1 MQKFYLL
8 SAMCLLAASPVQ
20 ALVRNGSFEDIPAG
34 KSIPRHWQLATA
46 FAGKVDS
53 GAAEGEKC
61 FKLDGKDGS
70 GILIQSL
77 KLQPGKTYTL
87 SWQVK
92 ADKAEQKFRLYIEY
106 STHTKRFA
114 GTRWGSGFAG
124 KKWEKHTLT
133 FTLPDDVRSSTLVL
147 RQAKGNGAIWF
158 DDFKLVES
166 TPQPNAPDVSREK
179 FVPKPVT
186 IRNAGFES
194 VGKNG
199 APVAWTNANGAGK
212 IDGNAAEGDNCI
224 MLNKEG
230 GNGIFIQSVKLLPG
244 KTYTISY
251 QVKAAN
257 AGQKYMLYVEYS
269 TFTKRFA
276 GAFWGSGSAGTAWE
290 KRSFT
295 FTMPKDVKYSTLVLR
310 QVKASGTIWF
320 DDFEAVEEK
329 TAPKPD
335 AAKVPRKADSVLN
348 SGFEESL
355 TGWESDTPQIIK
367 LDISNAKSSKTSLLF
382 TDKGTVVQGGI
393 PVARN
398 TRYRLTVN
406 VMCAEFN
413 HPYRFFVGWKALP
426 GEAHGGISQ
435 KFGLERQ
442 DGFTAWQTKSI
453 EFVTPV
459 KPFDSMYITLENL
472 APGKVWFDNVTLEK
486 VDSKKII
493 PVLITLDSPA
503 YRNTFYAS
511 SPVKEISGK
520 IKFNVPVKFP
530 AAVNFE
536 LTGSDGKKISAWN
549 HSVTGKDG
557 SFKLPLDSATLA
569 EGKYLLTAVVT
580 NGKEQL
586 KTILPLRKVKQA
598 EYEVL
603 PDQNNMFR
611 INGQPFFPI
620 GLYEPDFTEED
631 FQKYQHLGFNTVLY
645 MSSNAPSIKLV
656 ADKAHQYGLK
666 LVSHYCMDNPQVT
679 QHPAFLGYHN
689 ADEPAWMGSD
699 CDTLVKKYRQMA
711 ELDPYHPV
719 WMNHAPR
726 NDIETLKMY
735 NEACDVSGVDIYP
748 VTSSPKG
755 SDHSDLDDRTI
766 SCVGKYAIKM
776 RQSVD
781 DRKPIIMV
789 LQGFAWAHLRNRN
802 AKNARYPSYEET
814 RFMVWDSIIS
824 GANGVFYY
832 ATNRMSHDHQLWLDM
847 AKVNH
852 EVQSLA
858 PVITSPPGAEGEIN
872 GGDQVIHA
880 VSRNYNGNQVIFIIN
895 TSNTAR
901 KFKVDFPAFSGKC
914 FELYKSEPV
923 KVTGH
928 TFEVS
933 LAPYEVKFFSA
944 EPLKTNFDPAKNYS
958 FAKTE
963 NVVDHQE
970 IPFDNIG
977 TGVMGY
983 NWKGSWIWSTARPF
997 APKVYLR
1004 KKFTVK
1010 GSLKSA
1016 HIAISADASYR
1027 RLVNGKEVSNGA
1039 CCWMAQHYDLTKYFH
1054 DGENLI
1060 AIEGIGDGGPTGVL
1074 FEGKITGTGGSEY
1087 FISDPSW
1094 KCTAEAPADWFKPG
1108 FDDRKWYPAVVTY
1121 PVSKGVWGRIPIVP

>member
-20 ALVRNGSFEDIPAG
+20 ALVRNGGFEDVPEG
-34 KSIPRHWQLATA
+34 KTIPRHWQLATA
-46 FAGKVDS
+46 FTGKVDTN
-53 GAAEGEKC
+53 AAEGEKC
-61 FKLDGKDGS
+61 FKLDGPDGT
-70 GILIQSL
+70 GIMIQSL

-87 SWQVK
+87 TWQVK
-92 ADKAEQKFRLYIEY
+92 AAKAEQKFRLYIEY

-147 RQAKGNGAIWF
+147 RQAKGSSAIWF

-199 APVAWTNANGAGK
+199 MPVAWTNANGAGK

-244 KTYTISY
+244 KTYTINY

-269 TFTKRFA
+269 THTKRFA

-310 QVKASGTIWF
+310 QVKASGTVWF
-320 DDFEAVEEK
+320 DDFEAVEDK
-329 TAPKPD
+329 TAPQPD
-335 AAKVPRKADSVLN
+335 GAKAERKADSVLN
-348 SGFEESL
+348 PGFEEQL
-355 TGWESDTPQIIK
+355 AGWETDKPQILK

-382 TDKGTVVQGGI
+382 SDKGTVVQEGI

-486 VDSKKII
+486 VENKELQSL
-493 PVLITLDSPA
+493 VVTLDSPA

-511 SPVKEISGK
+511 CPVKEISGK
-520 IKFNVPVKFP
+520 IKFNSAVKFP
-530 AAVNFE
+530 VTVDFV
-536 LTGSDGKKISAWN
+536 LTGNGGKKIASWQSTVKNNDAHFSSSFDSAALA
-549 HSVTGKDG
+549 DG
-557 SFKLPLDSATLA
+557 S
-569 EGKYLLTAVVT
+569 YLLTAAA
-580 NGKEQL
+580 GKF
-586 KTILPLRKVKQA
+586 KCVIPVKKVRKA

-603 PDQNNMFR
+603 PGKDNMLR

-631 FQKYQHLGFNTVLY
+631 FRKYQKLGFNTILY
-645 MSSNAPSIKLV
+645 MSSNAPSVKLV

-666 LVSHYCMDNPQVT
+666 LVSHYVLDNNEVT

-699 CDTLVKKYRQMA
+699 CETLVKKYRNMA
-711 ELDPYHPV
+711 ALDPYHPV
-719 WMNHAPR
+719 WTNHAPR

-766 SCVGKYAIKM
+766 SCVGKYALKM
-776 RQSVD
+776 RKSVD
-781 DRKPIIMV
+781 DRKPVIMV
-789 LQGFAWAHLRNRN
+789 LQGFAWAHLRNRE
-802 AKNARYPSYEET
+802 AKNARYPDYTET
-814 RFMVWDSIIS
+814 RFMVWDSIIH
-824 GANGVFYY
+824 GACGVFYY
-832 ATNRMSHDHQLWLDM
+832 ATNRMKADHQLWLDM

-858 PVITSPPGAEGEIN
+858 HIITAPAGKKCT
-872 GGDQVIHA
+872 
-880 VSRNYNGNQVIFIIN
+880 VSDPLAAAATRNFNGNQVIFIEN
-895 TSNTAR
+895 TSKTAR
-901 KFKVDFPAFSGKC
+901 KVTVTFPGFSGRC
-914 FELYKSEPV
+914 FELYKSAPIAV
-923 KVTGH
+923 KNGS
-928 TFEVS
+928 FEVT
-933 LAPYEVKFFSA
+933 LAPYEVKVFSA
-944 EPLKTNFDPAKNYS
+944 EPLKTAFDPAKNYTHG
-958 FAKTE
+958 KNE
-963 NVVDHQE
+963 KLVDHKE
-970 IPFDNIG
+970 IPFDDLG

-983 NWKGSWIWSTARPF
+983 NWRGSWIWSTARPF

-1004 KKFTVK
+1004 KKFNVA
-1010 GSLKSA
+1010 GFLKSA

-1027 RLVNGKEVSNGA
+1027 LFVNGQEVGKGA
-1039 CCWMAQHYDLTKYFH
+1039 CCWMAQHYDLTKYFRN
-1054 DGENLI
+1054 GENLV
-1060 AIEGIGDGGPTGVL
+1060 AIEGTGDGGPTGVL
-1074 FEGKITGTGGSEY
+1074 FEGKVTGSNGSEY

-1094 KCTAEAPADWFKPG
+1094 KCTAEAAENWYTPE
-1108 FDDRKWYPAVVTY
+1108 FDDSKWYPAVVTY
-1121 PVSKGVWGRIPIVP
+1121 PVSKGVWGRIPVVR